1 MNEVRE
7 RFLKAILDRLPVER
21 IAEIHFFPS
30 IRQGPVETGVAV
42 IGAYPEPQQLVAVA
56 AVDFDGFAIEADGA
70 AIESDSAAI
79 ESDDA
84 AIEADDAG
92 ELPASVEPGLE
103 ERHVIHTASY
113 RWTRKGPDRGKWEV
127 DVIAQAD
134 APLPTVD
141 LVVRGVQERS
151 GDAIESQRLT
161 AAELVAIVHEPSWQT
176 IP

>member
-7 RFLKAILDRLPVER
+7 RFLKAILERLPVER

-30 IRQGPVETGVAV
+30 IRQGPIETGVAV
-42 IGAYPEPQQLVAVA
+42 IGAYPEPQHLAAVA
-56 AVDFDGFAIEADGA
+56 AIESEGAAVESDGA
-70 AIESDSAAI
+70 AIG
-79 ESDDA
+79 SDDA
-84 AIEADDAG
+84 AIESNDA
-92 ELPASVEPGLE
+92 AIEPGHV

-141 LVVRGVQERS
+141 VVVRGVQERS
-151 GDAIESQRLT
+151 GEAIESQRLT

-176 IP
+176 AP

>member
-7 RFLKAILDRLPVER
+7 RFLKAILERLPVER

-42 IGAYPEPQQLVAVA
+42 IGAYPEPQHLA
-56 AVDFDGFAIEADGA
+56 AVA
-70 AIESDSAAI
+70 AIESDGAAV
-79 ESDDA
+79 ES
-84 AIEADDAG
+84 DDAG
-92 ELPASVEPGLE
+92 ELIAAVEPEHE
-103 ERHVIHTASY
+103 ERHVVHTASY

-141 LVVRGVQERS
+141 VVVRGVQERS
-151 GDAIESQRLT
+151 GEAIESQRLT
-161 AAELVAIVHEPSWQT
+161 AAELVAIVREPSWQT
-176 IP
+176 AP

>member
-7 RFLKAILDRLPVER
+7 RFLKAILERLPVER

-42 IGAYPEPQQLVAVA
+42 IGAYPEPQQFVAVA
-56 AVDFDGFAIEADGA
+56 TVESDGVAIEADGT
-70 AIESDSAAI
+70 AI
-79 ESDDA
+79 ESDDT
-84 AIEADDAG
+84 E

-141 LVVRGVQERS
+141 VVVRGVQERS

-161 AAELVAIVHEPSWQT
+161 AAELAAIVHEPSWQT
-176 IP
+176 AP

>member
-7 RFLKAILDRLPVER
+7 RFLKAILERLPVER

-30 IRQGPVETGVAV
+30 IRQGPIETGVAV
-42 IGAYPEPQQLVAVA
+42 IGAYPEPQQLVAVTVV
-56 AVDFDGFAIEADGA
+56 AVVEADGV
-70 AIESDSAAI
+70 AI

-84 AIEADDAG
+84 GKLVATVVPEQ
-92 ELPASVEPGLE
+92 E

-141 LVVRGVQERS
+141 VVVRGVQERS

-161 AAELVAIVHEPSWQT
+161 APELLAIVHEPSWQT
-176 IP
+176 AP

>member
-7 RFLKAILDRLPVER
+7 RFLKAILERLPVER

-30 IRQGPVETGVAV
+30 IRQGPIETGVAV
-42 IGAYPEPQQLVAVA
+42 IGAYPEPQHLA
-56 AVDFDGFAIEADGA
+56 AV
-70 AIESDSAAI
+70 AAI

-84 AIEADDAG
+84 AIGSDDAAI
-92 ELPASVEPGLE
+92 EPDDAAIEPGHV

-141 LVVRGVQERS
+141 VVVRGVQERS
-151 GDAIESQRLT
+151 GEAIESQRLT

-176 IP
+176 AP

>member
-7 RFLKAILDRLPVER
+7 RFLKAILERLPVER

-30 IRQGPVETGVAV
+30 IRQGPIETGVAV
-42 IGAYPEPQQLVAVA
+42 IGAYPEPQHLAAVA
-56 AVDFDGFAIEADGA
+56 AIEADGA
-70 AIESDSAAI
+70 AIES
-79 ESDDA
+79 
-84 AIEADDAG
+84 EADR
-92 ELPASVEPGLE
+92 ELVVTEEPEHE

-141 LVVRGVQERS
+141 VVVRGVQERS

-161 AAELVAIVHEPSWQT
+161 AAELAAIVHEPSWQT
-176 IP
+176 AP

>member
-7 RFLKAILDRLPVER
+7 RFLKAILERLPVER

-42 IGAYPEPQQLVAVA
+42 IGAYPEPQHLA
-56 AVDFDGFAIEADGA
+56 AIAT
-70 AIESDSAAI
+70 IESDGATI
-79 ESDDA
+79 ESDGA
-84 AIEADDAG
+84 EIESDGAE
-92 ELPASVEPGLE
+92 ELVAPILPGHE
-103 ERHVIHTASY
+103 ERHVVHTASY

-141 LVVRGVQERS
+141 VVVRGVQERS
-151 GDAIESQRLT
+151 GEAIESQRLT
-161 AAELVAIVHEPSWQT
+161 AAELAAIVHEPSWQT
-176 IP
+176 AP

>member
-7 RFLKAILDRLPVER
+7 RFLKAILERLPVER

-30 IRQGPVETGVAV
+30 IRQGPIETGVAV
-42 IGAYPEPQQLVAVA
+42 IGAYPEPHHLAAVA
-56 AVDFDGFAIEADGA
+56 AIESEGA
-70 AIESDSAAI
+70 AIESDGLAESDGVPIEPDDTAI
-79 ESDDA
+79 E
-84 AIEADDAG
+84 
-92 ELPASVEPGLE
+92 PAHE

-141 LVVRGVQERS
+141 VVVRGVQERS

-161 AAELVAIVHEPSWQT
+161 AAELLAIVHEPSWQT
-176 IP
+176 AP

>member
-7 RFLKAILDRLPVER
+7 RFLKAILERLPVER

-42 IGAYPEPQQLVAVA
+42 IGAYPEPQHLAAVAVIEA
-56 AVDFDGFAIEADGA
+56 DGDAIEADGA
-70 AIESDSAAI
+70 AIEVG
-79 ESDDA
+79 DA
-84 AIEADDAG
+84 V
-92 ELPASVEPGLE
+92 ELPPSVEPE
-103 ERHVIHTASY
+103 YAQRHVVHTASY

-141 LVVRGVQERS
+141 VVVRGVQERS
-151 GDAIESQRLT
+151 GEAIESQRLT
-161 AAELVAIVHEPSWQT
+161 AAELMAIVHEPSWQT
-176 IP
+176 AP

>member
-7 RFLKAILDRLPVER
+7 RFLKAILERLPVER

-30 IRQGPVETGVAV
+30 IRQGPIETGVAV
-42 IGAYPEPQQLVAVA
+42 IGAYPEPQHLAAVA
-56 AVDFDGFAIEADGA
+56 AIEADGA
-70 AIESDSAAI
+70 AIEA
-79 ESDDA
+79 
-84 AIEADDAG
+84 EADR
-92 ELPASVEPGLE
+92 ELVVPEEPEHE

-141 LVVRGVQERS
+141 VVVRGVQERS

-161 AAELVAIVHEPSWQT
+161 AAELAAIVHEPSWQT
-176 IP
+176 AP

>member
-7 RFLKAILDRLPVER
+7 RFLKAILERLPVER

-30 IRQGPVETGVAV
+30 IRQGPIETGVAV
-42 IGAYPEPQQLVAVA
+42 IGAYPEPQHLA
-56 AVDFDGFAIEADGA
+56 AVA
-70 AIESDSAAI
+70 AIESEGAAI

-84 AIEADDAG
+84 ETESDAVAIEPDHED
-92 ELPASVEPGLE
+92 
-103 ERHVIHTASY
+103 RHVIHTASY

-141 LVVRGVQERS
+141 VVVRGVQERS
-151 GDAIESQRLT
+151 GEAIESQRLT
-161 AAELVAIVHEPSWQT
+161 AAELLAIVHEPSWQT
-176 IP
+176 AP